1 MCQNKIIMDSKDLQK
16 GIKIMLG
23 ADSIIRRKNR
33 SEKNKKKTL
42 FINLIKK
49 YDDALVRSMMMDNQF
64 RLDLSLYE
72 EPFYQMIDDLILL
85 TYGEDIYQLIAFYF
99 FERLNDDGTE
109 NFIVGPAMEQIFIKN
124 PNDLY
129 DTIQK
134 LYPGTF

>member
-64 RLDLSLYE
+64 RLDLSSYE
-72 EPFYQMIDDLILL
+72 ETFYQMIDDLILL

>member
-16 GIKIMLG
+16 GIKVMLG

-64 RLDLSLYE
+64 RLDLSSYE
-72 EPFYQMIDDLILL
+72 ETFYQMIDDLILL

-99 FERLNDDGTE
+99 FERINDDGTE
-109 NFIVGPAMEQIFIKN
+109 NFIVGPNMEQIFIKT

>member
-1 MCQNKIIMDSKDLQK
+1 MDSKDLQK

-23 ADSIIRRKNR
+23 ADSVIRRKNR

-49 YDDALVRSMMMDNQF
+49 YDEALIRSMMMNNQF
-64 RLDLSLYE
+64 QLDLSLYE
-72 EPFYQMIDDLILL
+72 EPFYQMIDELILL

>member
-1 MCQNKIIMDSKDLQK
+1 MDSKDLQK

-64 RLDLSLYE
+64 RLDLSSYE
-72 EPFYQMIDDLILL
+72 ETFYQMIDDLILL

-99 FERLNDDGTE
+99 FERINDDGTE
-109 NFIVGPAMEQIFIKN
+109 NFIIGPNMEQIFIKT

>member
-1 MCQNKIIMDSKDLQK
+1 MDSKDLQK

-64 RLDLSLYE
+64 RLDLSSYE
-72 EPFYQMIDDLILL
+72 ETFYQMIDDLILL

-99 FERLNDDGTE
+99 FERINDDGTE
-109 NFIVGPAMEQIFIKN
+109 NFIVGPNMEQIFIKT

>member
-1 MCQNKIIMDSKDLQK
+1 MDSKDLQK

-64 RLDLSLYE
+64 RLDLSSYE
-72 EPFYQMIDDLILL
+72 ETFYQMIDDLILL

-109 NFIVGPAMEQIFIKN
+109 NFIVGPAMEQIFIKT

>member
-1 MCQNKIIMDSKDLQK
+1 MDSKDLQK

-23 ADSIIRRKNR
+23 ADSVIRRKNR
-33 SEKNKKKTL
+33 SEKNKKKTSFL
-42 FINLIKK
+42 NLIRK
-49 YDDALVRSMMMDNQF
+49 YDEALIRSMMMNNQF
-64 RLDLSLYE
+64 QLDLSLYE
-72 EPFYQMIDDLILL
+72 EPFYQMIDELILL

-109 NFIVGPAMEQIFIKN
+109 NFIVGPNMEQIFLKT

>member
-16 GIKIMLG
+16 GIKVMLG

-64 RLDLSLYE
+64 RLDLSSYE
-72 EPFYQMIDDLILL
+72 ETFYQMIDDLILL

>member
-1 MCQNKIIMDSKDLQK
+1 MDSKDLQK
-16 GIKIMLG
+16 GIKVMLG

-64 RLDLSLYE
+64 RLDLSSYE
-72 EPFYQMIDDLILL
+72 ETFYQMIDDLILL

-99 FERLNDDGTE
+99 FERINDDGTE
-109 NFIVGPAMEQIFIKN
+109 NFIVGPNMEQIFIKT